1 MTDRHRRVSLI
12 TMATTTYVTEIV
24 IRDVKKTQ
32 VTNTLTDNIRNSK
45 DSRFSAVTGM
55 ESVVGESCVAR

>member
-1 MTDRHRRVSLI
+1 MTDRYRRVSLI

-32 VTNTLTDNIRNSK
+32 VTEYTYGQHPEFK
-45 DSRFSAVTGM
+45 GQQVSAVIGM
-55 ESVVGESCVAR
+55 ESVVEESCVAR